1 MVSAL
6 FCKVLSIEMILT
18 LDCMLIPEKFV
29 SAMAIYLLS
38 FEIDTSITLVDDK

>member
-38 FEIDTSITLVDDK
+38 FEIAESIM